1 VFLLLFALGSGALT
15 VLLIPDRL
23 RRVLAR
29 ILVLSSF
36 LVPCVWFVIPVNEQS
51 LGTVGGVWV
60 FVLFFGLLF
69 AIHWLLTVLIKRP
82 RGKKK
87 RMLKYD
93 EFSNIARK
101 IKSMD
106 NQHYIEVAQNVFA
119 EAMVSR
125 KWKEGADEIGILI
138 DLDNETRK
146 ARVSTTSTESPKDLV
161 ARRAASLIRL
171 VHTLI
176 LRSARSQSWRASS
189 GRSRH
194 TQASDGTAPN

>member
-1 VFLLLFALGSGALT
+1 MFLLLFALGSGALT

-36 LVPCVWFVIPVNEQS
+36 LVPCAWFVIPVSEQS
-51 LGTVGGVWV
+51 LGTVGGVWI

-69 AIHWLLTVLIKRP
+69 AIHWLFTVLIKRP
-82 RGKKK
+82 WGKKK
-87 RMLKYD
+87 VALEYD

-101 IKSMD
+101 IKSME
-106 NQHYIEVAQNVFA
+106 NQHYIEVAQNLVA
-119 EAMVSR
+119 QAMSSR
-125 KWKEGADEIGILI
+125 KWKEGADGIGILI

-146 ARVSTTSTESPKDLV
+146 ARVSTMPTESPKDLV
-161 ARRAASLIRL
+161 ARRAAALIRL
-171 VHTLI
+171 VHILI

-189 GRSRH
+189 GR
-194 TQASDGTAPN
+194 